1 MLNIL
6 KYQLNEERHVL
17 AWELYDRMEA
27 FINENTEIVPSTWT
41 QAEVEG
47 VEAVKKAFAEPGL
60 KEKLDFLKARGPG
73 FKRLFER
80 EGYSVGALINQW
92 MDSWMYLNIFFS
104 EGHDMHL
111 PSRTPLKDYR

>member
-6 KYQLNEERHVL
+6 KYQLHEERHVL

-41 QAEVEG
+41 QAEVEA

-80 EGYSVGALINQW
+80 EGYSVGSLINQW
-92 MDSWMYLNIFFS
+92 MEWIDGCTLTYLFPMGMICISLVEF
-104 EGHDMHL
+104 L
-111 PSRTPLKDYR
+111 